1 LADNALAK
9 NFRYL
14 LDGTPVAGDIC
25 PKAPSGT
32 CSATE
37 WRTILVA
44 GLGAAGREYYALD
57 ITQAD
62 QPKLLWRI
70 NADTEPQ
77 LGYAVGR
84 PIITKRRDGTW
95 VVLIASGYNNV
106 APGDGHGVLLVLSA
120 ASGQVLKKIDTGVG
134 TLTQPAGLA
143 QLNSWVDNVLD
154 NTAERVY
161 GGDLFGN
168 VWRFDINDADNTK
181 DTNAGSITESVLLAR
196 LVRNGVAQPITT
208 RPELA
213 LVRIGN
219 QSLPVVSVATGRYL
233 GSSDIS
239 DKSVQSIYT
248 FRDHLSGQGLG
259 DLRQQASMVR
269 KRLIASDNPLQRMV
283 SDEGVDWL
291 VNEGWYID
299 LDAQPGSGERVVID
313 PEQQLGVLS
322 VVSNV
327 PDSNACRPSAESW
340 SYAFN
345 YLNGSHWPIAD
356 STWVGRRVSSAAMV
370 AGARL
375 VRVGRQLV
383 NVFTDDAGAVTTV
396 AQPVDV
402 GGAPSVR
409 RVAWRELD
417 LQ

>member
-1 LADNALAK
+1 ML
-9 NFRYL
+9 FR
-14 LDGTPVAGDIC
+14 
-25 PKAPSGT
+25 S
-32 CSATE
+32 
-37 WRTILVA
+37 
-44 GLGAAGREYYALD
+44 
-57 ITQAD
+57 
-62 QPKLLWRI
+62 
-70 NADTEPQ
+70 
-77 LGYAVGR
+77 
-84 PIITKRRDGTW
+84 
-95 VVLIASGYNNV
+95 
-106 APGDGHGVLLVLSA
+106 
-120 ASGQVLKKIDTGVG
+120 
-134 TLTQPAGLA
+134 
-143 QLNSWVDNVLD
+143 
-154 NTAERVY
+154 
-161 GGDLFGN
+161 
-168 VWRFDINDADNTK
+168 
-181 DTNAGSITESVLLAR
+181 
-196 LVRNGVAQPITT
+196 
-208 RPELA
+208 ELA

-259 DLRQQASMVR
+259 DLRQQTSMVR
-269 KRLIASDNPLQRMV
+269 KRLIASDNPLQRTV

-345 YLNGSHWPIAD
+345 YLTGSHLPIAG

-375 VRVGRQLV
+375 VRVGQQMV
-383 NVFTDDAGAVTTV
+383 NIFTDDAGAVTTV
-396 AQPVDV
+396 AQRMHH
-402 GGAPSVR
+402 GLGR
-409 RVAWRELD
+409 RQSGLRAVVELAQIGFD
-417 LQ
+417 RGS